1 MIIQSSHPLSP
12 KVEITLDGVAVN
24 YNSIVGF
31 DMDLHENEHDMLI
44 IEITGIPPKAATDY
58 IGTAVYALL
67 DSGYGR
73 SQTFYGYVISTEPSS
88 VTRRGLVN
96 KSLIQSTKLNCI
108 GASLP
113 MKEISSR
120 VWESPTLGNI
130 VKEIAKKYH
139 FSLDYPKD
147 SFKPTRLVQA
157 LESDWAFLRRVVMS
171 FGYAMSVHGTH
182 IHIWDIS
189 KSVGRLPSYHQLLTM
204 SNNTENSPCTVLTFD
219 AYLGHLSSAGNS
231 SKSVNTV
238 LDNQGNIF
246 SIDATQTDL
255 ASSKTINESKFSM
268 PLKRSYQTLEE
279 NKRAVMAS
287 EQYKSIYHATAEVVA
302 GAGIVPGGTVDL
314 KGYESNF
321 DGLWYV
327 SGVCHKMAKEKYTT
341 VLSLKKS
348 DDYVKDPTIP
358 LVTSFVKP
366 AIPSYLNT
374 QWVSSMENINE
385 YA

>member
-12 KVEITLDGVAVN
+12 KVEITLNGVAVN
-24 YNSIVGF
+24 YNSIVQF
-31 DMDLHENEHDMLI
+31 DMELHENEHDMLI
-44 IEITGIPPKAATDY
+44 IEIMGIPPRAATDY
-58 IGTAVYALL
+58 IGVAVYALI

-73 SQTFYGYVISTEPSS
+73 SQAFHGYVVSTEPSS
-88 VTRRGLVN
+88 VTKQGLVN

-113 MKEISSR
+113 MKEVSSR
-120 VWESPTLGNI
+120 VWDSPTLGNV
-130 VKEIAKKYH
+130 VKELAKKYH

-182 IHIWDIS
+182 IHIWDRS
-189 KSVGRLPSYHQLLTM
+189 KAVGRLPSYHQILTM
-204 SNNTENSPCTVLTFD
+204 TKNMENTPCTILTFD
-219 AYLGHLSSAGNS
+219 AYLGLLSSAGNS
-231 SKSVNTV
+231 SKSVNTI

-246 SIDATQTDL
+246 SIDATQTEL
-255 ASSKTINESKFSM
+255 ASTKTISESKFSM
-268 PLKRSYQTLEE
+268 PLKKSYQTLEE
-279 NKRAVMAS
+279 NIRAVTAS
-287 EQYKSIYHATAEVVA
+287 EQYKSIYRATAEVVA

-341 VLSLKKS
+341 VLTLLKN

-358 LVTSFVKP
+358 PVTSFTKP
-366 AIPSYLNT
+366 SEPVFLNA
-374 QWVSSMENINE
+374 QWVSSMEKVNE